1 MLDEVVTDFIQAI
14 SCEATRVAHHA
25 GRQKVKF
32 DDFQFAMRRNPR
44 FMGKIQETF
53 DKKKAIESARK
64 GFDVDEQLVIR
75 DAENEER
82 HQVPKDGPPRGT
94 KRARPVEEELDEA
107 DDDLDAEADIGTAA
121 KKR

>member
-1 MLDEVVTDFIQAI
+1 MRVLDEMVTDFIQAI

-64 GFDVDEQLVIR
+64 GFDVDEQLVMR
-75 DAENEER
+75 DAENDEK
-82 HQVPKDGPPRGT
+82 QITKDGPRGS
-94 KRARPVEEELDEA
+94 KRQRAEEEELDEG
-107 DDDLDAEADIGTAA
+107 DDDLDADADIGTAA